1 MLLNASHLAITYGN
15 AAPAVTD
22 VSFTLAPGE
31 VLSIVGESG
40 SGKTS
45 VIRALLGCLGGG
57 GRISGGEAVFAG
69 KELTTLSASAW
80 RSLRG
85 RELSMIFQDSG
96 AMLNPV
102 KTIGSQF
109 VEYIL
114 THSTSIKDKAQG
126 KERANLAMPEN
137 ILSSYSFEL
146 SGGMRQRVG
155 IAMALAFHPK
165 LLLAD
170 EPTAALDVTTQA
182 QIVAELMRVVRKSQT
197 AMILVTHNI
206 GVAAHMSD
214 KIMVM
219 AKGKVLEYGT
229 ASDIITSP
237 KAAYTKSLLAAV
249 PKIGGQRYV

>member
-109 VEYIL
+109 RI
-114 THSTSIKDKAQG
+114 HSDTFDIHQG
-126 KERANLAMPEN
+126 
-137 ILSSYSFEL
+137 
-146 SGGMRQRVG
+146 
-155 IAMALAFHPK
+155 
-165 LLLAD
+165 
-170 EPTAALDVTTQA
+170 
-182 QIVAELMRVVRKSQT
+182 
-197 AMILVTHNI
+197 
-206 GVAAHMSD
+206 
-214 KIMVM
+214 
-219 AKGKVLEYGT
+219 
-229 ASDIITSP
+229 
-237 KAAYTKSLLAAV
+237 
-249 PKIGGQRYV
+249 